1 MKKLVILALV
11 CTVVGLGQTYAQTK
25 ADTIKVQVKI
35 KELKQT
41 ELALKKSIE
50 TEDKKRNRT
59 IEGVYEVSMNEMNER
74 QDSICLDLRSQL
86 VDIQLQIKEQE
97 LLIKP
102 VSTLTPEQAV
112 ANLHQGLSTIPATTG
127 SNPVKF
133 AKTSKKT
140 TKK

>member
-1 MKKLVILALV
+1 MKKSVILALL

-25 ADTIKVQVKI
+25 ADTIKVQIKI

-50 TEDKKRNRT
+50 AEDKKRNRT
-59 IEGVYEVSMNEMNER
+59 IEGVSEVSMNEMNER

-102 VSTLTPEQAV
+102 VPTLTPAQAA
-112 ANLHQGLSTIPATTG
+112 ANLQQGLSTIPATTS
-127 SNPVKF
+127 SNPGKPT
-133 AKTSKKT
+133 KTSKET

>member
-1 MKKLVILALV
+1 MKKSVILALL

-50 TEDKKRNRT
+50 AEDKKRNRT
-59 IEGVYEVSMNEMNER
+59 IEGVSEVSMNEMNER

-102 VSTLTPEQAV
+102 VPTLTPAQAA
-112 ANLHQGLSTIPATTG
+112 ANLQQGLSTIPATTS
-127 SNPVKF
+127 SNPGKPT
-133 AKTSKKT
+133 KTSKET

>member
-1 MKKLVILALV
+1 MKKSVILALL

-25 ADTIKVQVKI
+25 ADTIKVQIKI

-50 TEDKKRNRT
+50 TEDKKRNQT
-59 IEGVYEVSMNEMNER
+59 IEGVSEVSMNEMNER

-102 VSTLTPEQAV
+102 VPTLTPAQAA
-112 ANLHQGLSTIPATTG
+112 ANLQQGLSTIPATTS
-127 SNPVKF
+127 SNPGKPT
-133 AKTSKKT
+133 KTSKET